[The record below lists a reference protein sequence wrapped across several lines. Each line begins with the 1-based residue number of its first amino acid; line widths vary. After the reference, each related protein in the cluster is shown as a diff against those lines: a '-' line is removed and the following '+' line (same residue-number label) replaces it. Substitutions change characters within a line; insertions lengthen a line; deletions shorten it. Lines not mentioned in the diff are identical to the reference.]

1 MTKQGIEYLEGV
13 YANCVRRIKAHAK
26 QSEAGNIGAAMI
38 ELGYKQQRDLIEAIA
53 QFERFPL
60 PDHDAIFG
68 TGGPQ

>member
-1 MTKQGIEYLEGV
+1 
-13 YANCVRRIKAHAK
+13 
-26 QSEAGNIGAAMI
+26 MI

-53 QFERFPL
+53 TFERFPL